1 MLQSLLEDR
10 FKLVVRHSTKNVLV
24 YELKLVN
31 AGNKRSPGL
40 HELEPGTCPPGPRPP
55 GNPGA
60 APCGGFLS
68 VRNHLSGHRVTISA
82 LTSPLSTILQRP
94 VLDKTGLSGEFDLEL
109 YWMADENLS
118 ARGDSVSAPPDVS
131 PSSLFEAIKEQLGLK
146 LESARGPIDI
156 LVVEGAEKPDEN

>member
-1 MLQSLLEDR
+1 
-10 FKLVVRHSTKNVLV
+10 
-24 YELKLVN
+24 
-31 AGNKRSPGL
+31 
-40 HELEPGTCPPGPRPP
+40 
-55 GNPGA
+55 
-60 APCGGFLS
+60 
-68 VRNHLSGHRVTISA
+68 
-82 LTSPLSTILQRP
+82 
-94 VLDKTGLSGEFDLEL
+94 LDKTGLSGEFDLEL